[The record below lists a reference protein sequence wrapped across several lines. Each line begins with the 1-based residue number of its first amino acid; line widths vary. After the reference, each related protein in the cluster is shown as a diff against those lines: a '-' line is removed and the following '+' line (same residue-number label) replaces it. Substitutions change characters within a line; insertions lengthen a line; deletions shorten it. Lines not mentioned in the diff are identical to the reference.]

1 MRSGQTLIS
10 TIALAA
16 LLIAG
21 PTPSQAQPLSD
32 IGEPAEA
39 VGATVTL
46 SGLVLPVSGLQPA
59 NGPIRR
65 LSVDEA
71 VTLALEQNLDLQVE
85 RLNPQIQDMSV
96 AEARS
101 VYTPVLSSTFLGN
114 NQNSP
119 SSGFLS
125 GAGDQA
131 SVTDRTLRDGVDIVQ
146 EVPWKGGSYAAS
158 WDGSH
163 RTSSSVF
170 FSFDPILQSN
180 LSLNYTQPLLRN
192 LAIDTPRWQIAIT
205 RANREMSDIQLR
217 ATVIVTQRNV
227 RNAYWGLVSAQ
238 SFLAVQRQ
246 SLDLSQE
253 SLRNNRTRVEV
264 GTMAPI
270 DIVEAESEVARNAE
284 NVIIAEAA
292 VERAED
298 RLRTLIFDP
307 DTPDFWSIQIQPSD
321 EPMLAPREI
330 DVDAAIRNALS
341 QRTDLDAVDRNIE
354 TSDTDIQYYG
364 NQRLPDVNLQVDYR
378 ATGLG
383 GTFLERGGD
392 FGIGDII
399 GRQETS
405 FGSVLG
411 NVFTNDFPTWTVGV
425 TVSYPLGTS
434 SADANLERARLQR
447 GQEHTRRRSLEMRI
461 ATEVRD
467 AARAVRTNLQRVEA
481 TRASRLLG
489 ERRLA
494 AEQRRFEVGLSSTF
508 LVFQAQRDLAQARNR
523 EEVAILDYT
532 RSLVDFD
539 AVQEVPLF

>member
-1 MRSGQTLIS
+1 
-10 TIALAA
+10 
-16 LLIAG
+16 
-21 PTPSQAQPLSD
+21 
-32 IGEPAEA
+32 
-39 VGATVTL
+39 
-46 SGLVLPVSGLQPA
+46 
-59 NGPIRR
+59 
-65 LSVDEA
+65 
-71 VTLALEQNLDLQVE
+71 
-85 RLNPQIQDMSV
+85 
-96 AEARS
+96 
-101 VYTPVLSSTFLGN
+101 
-114 NQNSP
+114 
-119 SSGFLS
+119 
-125 GAGDQA
+125 
-131 SVTDRTLRDGVDIVQ
+131 
-146 EVPWKGGSYAAS
+146 
-158 WDGSH
+158 
-163 RTSSSVF
+163 
-170 FSFDPILQSN
+170 
-180 LSLNYTQPLLRN
+180 
-192 LAIDTPRWQIAIT
+192 
-205 RANREMSDIQLR
+205 
-217 ATVIVTQRNV
+217 
-227 RNAYWGLVSAQ
+227 
-238 SFLAVQRQ
+238 
-246 SLDLSQE
+246 
-253 SLRNNRTRVEV
+253 
-264 GTMAPI
+264 MAPI
-270 DIVEAESEVARNAE
+270 DIVEAESEVARNEE

-383 GTFLERGGD
+383 GTFLERGGA

-447 GQEHTRRRSLEMRI
+447 GQGQARRRSIEMRI

-481 TRASRLLG
+481 TRASRVLG
-489 ERRLA
+489 ERRLS